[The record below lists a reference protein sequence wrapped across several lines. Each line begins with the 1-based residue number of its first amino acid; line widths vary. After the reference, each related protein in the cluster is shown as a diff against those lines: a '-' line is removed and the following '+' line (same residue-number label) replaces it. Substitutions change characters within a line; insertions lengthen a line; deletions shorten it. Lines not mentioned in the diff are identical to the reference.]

1 MGAPRISARRLSAA
15 LAGVLLLLLAAALAP
30 QAAQAQQSCGS
41 LSAPMITSISVIN
54 TNQVNVAW
62 GALSTGQNLVGSWE
76 VQWRKTGATNW
87 RTRTLSDAS
96 ARGTGITGLDIGTTY
111 QVRVRANH
119 QTGTCPPGGFSTIAT
134 TTTPHAP
141 VLTVTPGNGQVSL
154 SWTWTRGLSALPGS
168 WVYRRKQGSG
178 NYGSWLVMTGGG
190 SARSFTVT
198 GLNNGTAYT
207 FQIAR
212 RGTPPPGAP
221 VPIFQPYSNEVP
233 ATPMAPPEVLPELS
247 FSRANDSGNLSA
259 EDFNQNACP
268 RPESVTADEV
278 EEGRTLALHVTRS
291 TSGTETI
298 RVDFEILTTSV
309 AKAADLASTRNT
321 LVNVALTFPQQET
334 TRCHYLDI
342 AKDTKLEGDETLSI
356 RIKAKP
362 SAYTIKTG
370 ERKRDITI
378 KEVGGAL
385 RLRHKNVGTLGST
398 PATRSFNV
406 TLEAGIPPTGPN
418 TNPNS
423 NPATCD
429 GFVRDTT
436 FTRDVTMGTGNP
448 SWRVRDGSR
457 PDLTSASLQDFDF
470 PGTVSFKS
478 GVATATITAKADA
491 DRNSEDFRIDLAPQ
505 GSQYPIVICE
515 PTAVMAPGFSSGP
528 SGVIPSSVPAAPTG
542 LGGVVGDSKVTLSW
556 DNPNNASI
564 TGYDLSY
571 SKVGES
577 WSAWDGIDGATA
589 ATTSQPVTNLENG
602 SQHRFRIRAMNSSGV
617 SDPSAVFRATPKAAV
632 TSTISV
638 PSTLTVAEGAGTVT
652 VTISAPGLENL
663 EYDTLTFNVSYG
675 STASTS
681 DADAT
686 GASDPASGDYDNDAV
701 TLVTFSPP
709 DATKNIV
716 IPITDD
722 AVDEANETFTVT
734 IAASGTLPEGF
745 TLGNAT
751 TTVTITDDDTAGVTV
766 STGTLTVAEG
776 GSNTYTVVLDTQP
789 TADVTVTMGGASG
802 DVSVQPLSLT
812 FTPQNYGTAQ
822 TVTVSAA
829 EDPDATTDANV
840 TLTHS
845 ASGGDYGSVDIAEV
859 VVSVTEND
867 TAGVTVSTGTLTV
880 AEGGSNTYTVVLDT
894 QPTADVTV
902 TMGGASGDVS
912 VQPLSLTFTPQN
924 YGTAQTVTVSAAE
937 DPDATT
943 DANVTLTHS
952 ASGGDYGSVDIAEV
966 VVSVTENDTA
976 GVTVST
982 GTLTVAEGGSNT
994 YTVVLDTQPTADV
1007 TVTVGGASGDVSVQP
1022 LSLTFTPQNYGTA
1035 QTVTVS
1041 AAEDP
1046 DAATDANVTLT
1057 HSASGGDYGS
1067 VDIAEVVVSV
1077 TENDTAG
1084 VTVSTGTLTVAEG
1097 GSNTYTVVLDT
1108 QPTADVTVTVGGAS
1122 GDVSVQPLS
1131 LTFTP
1136 QNYGTAQTVTVSAA
1150 EDPDA
1155 ATDSNVTLTHSASG
1169 GDYGSVDIAEVVVSV
1184 TENDTAG
1191 VTVTP
1196 TALTVVEGESET
1208 WTVVLDTQPTADV
1221 TVTVGGA
1228 SGDVSVQ
1235 PLSLTFTPQNYG
1247 TAQTV
1252 TVSAAE
1258 DDDTTTDADVT
1269 LTHSAS
1275 GGDYGSVSI
1284 AEVVVSVTEND
1295 TAGVAVTPTV
1305 LTVVEGGSNTYTVR
1319 LSTQPTA
1326 DVTVTVGGASGDVS
1340 VQPLSLT
1347 FTPQNYGTA
1356 QTVTVSA
1363 AEDPDATTDANVM
1376 LTHRASGGDYGS
1388 VSIANVVV
1396 SVTENDTAGVT
1407 VTPVAL
1413 TVVEGE
1419 SETWTVVLDT
1429 QPTADVTV
1437 TVGGASGDVSVQP
1450 LSLTF
1455 TTTNYVDPQTVT
1467 VSAAEDPDATTDAEV
1482 TLTHRAS
1489 GGDYGSVSIAE
1500 VVVSVTENDTAGV
1513 TVTPTALTV
1522 DEGGSNTY
1530 TVVLD
1535 TQPSSNVTVT
1545 VGGASGDVSVQPL
1558 SLTFT
1563 PQNYGTAQTVT
1574 VSAAE
1579 DPDTT
1584 TDAEVTLTHSASGGG
1599 YGSVSIAEVV
1609 VSVTENDT
1617 AGVTVSTGALT
1628 VAEGGSNTY
1637 TVVLDTQPTADVTV
1651 TVGGTSG
1658 DVSVQPL
1665 SLTFTPQNYGT
1676 AQTVTV
1682 SAAEDPDTTTDAE
1695 VTLTHSASGGD
1706 YGSVS
1711 IDSVV
1716 VSVTE
1721 NDAGGVTVS
1730 TSALTVAEGGSNT
1743 YTVVLDTQPSSNVT
1757 VTVGGASGDVSVQPL
1772 SLTFTPQNYGTA
1784 QTVTVS
1790 AAEDPDATTDSNVTL
1805 THSASGGGYGSVSI
1819 DSVVVSVTENDT
1831 AGVTVTPTVL
1841 TVMEGESATWTVVLD
1856 TEPSDTVTVTV
1867 GGASGDVSVQPLSLT
1882 FTPQNYGTAQ
1892 TVTVSAAEDPD
1903 ATTDADVTLTHSA
1916 SGGGYG
1922 SVSIAEVVVSV
1933 TENDTAGVTV
1943 TPTVLTVMEGESAT
1957 WTVVLDTEPSDTVTV
1972 TVGGASGDVT
1982 VQPASLT
1989 FTSTNWQ
1996 EAQVVTASAAQD
2008 ADAVSDAEVTLTH
2021 SAVGGGYDSVAIADV
2036 VVTVTEDDT
2045 AGVTV
2050 TPTVLTV
2057 MEGESATWTV
2067 VLDTQPTADV
2077 TVTVGGASG
2086 DVTVQPPS
2094 LTFTPQNYSTAQ
2106 TVTVLGVRDA
2116 DVLDEMATLTHSAR
2130 GGDYDGVVID
2140 PVRVTVT
2147 DTTRAEQS
2155 LRANAVNEAV
2165 LPQVAAALAAQS
2177 LSTVRERIEAVASGR
2192 ASARLQPGHAGLPA
2206 APVEDGLPRRWQ
2218 HLSDPDE
2225 WWAVEQSTPLRVREL
2240 LDGAAF
2246 SVPLRGGAGSA
2257 EGGPGLGVW
2266 GQADWTSLSGSED
2279 EAGWDGGLWSAWLG
2293 ADLRVRSDWLVGAA
2307 LSWSEGDLDT
2317 ALTGSDGSEARGDY
2331 ETELVSLYP
2340 YLSWLRADGSGL
2352 WAMAGYGA
2360 GEVRSAET
2368 GLASHRSDLRLVQ
2381 LGGGGQWV
2389 VQSTPDWIAGGL
2401 TRVLVKG
2408 EGSLAWVERD
2418 AFQDVLAQLQ
2428 VDVQRLRVALEGAH
2442 ERAFASGATLTPTLE
2457 LGVRYDAG
2465 DAADGAGLDA
2475 GAGLRYRYPD
2485 AGLTVEFRVRTLLTH
2500 ERDRDEWG
2508 ASAHVHLDPGSDGRG
2523 LFLSL
2528 TPSRGE
2534 TTSGLGQLFEH
2545 SPTAMTWT
2553 AAGPTPVN
2561 GRLEAEI
2568 GHGFGRTGLGLPAL
2582 WTPYAGVTLAT
2593 RGERHWRLGSRYRLH
2608 DWLDLDL
2615 EAARRDSAVATTEH
2629 SLMGRLVL
2637 HW

>member
-1 MGAPRISARRLSAA
+1 MRTSISDRLHRSNSTPPPPPPPPPPPEYSASGRGAEPVGALGRPARRLNAA
-15 LAGVLLLLLAAALAP
+15 LAAFLLLTLAAALAP
-30 QAAQAQQSCGS
+30 RAAEAQGSCPS
-41 LSAPMITSISVIN
+41 FTRPVI
-54 TNQVNVAW
+54 QVAGGEKQLTVTWN
-62 GALSTGQNLVGSWE
+62 ALIQGQGDVDSWRLE
-76 VQWRKTGATNW
+76 YRKTGTTSWTTITISNAAARS
-87 RTRTLSDAS
+87 RT
-96 ARGTGITGLDIGTTY
+96 ITGLDNGASY
-111 QVRVRANH
+111 QVRLQPRPDSSSCPDGPYSTDV
-119 QTGTCPPGGFSTIAT
+119 TGAT
-134 TTTPHAP
+134 TAP
-141 VLTVTPGNGQVSL
+141 
-154 SWTWTRGLSALPGS
+154 
-168 WVYRRKQGSG
+168 
-178 NYGSWLVMTGGG
+178 
-190 SARSFTVT
+190 
-198 GLNNGTAYT
+198 
-207 FQIAR
+207 
-212 RGTPPPGAP
+212 
-221 VPIFQPYSNEVP
+221 
-233 ATPMAPPEVLPELS
+233 
-247 FSRANDSGNLSA
+247 
-259 EDFNQNACP
+259 
-268 RPESVTADEV
+268 
-278 EEGRTLALHVTRS
+278 
-291 TSGTETI
+291 
-298 RVDFEILTTSV
+298 
-309 AKAADLASTRNT
+309 
-321 LVNVALTFPQQET
+321 
-334 TRCHYLDI
+334 
-342 AKDTKLEGDETLSI
+342 
-356 RIKAKP
+356 
-362 SAYTIKTG
+362 
-370 ERKRDITI
+370 
-378 KEVGGAL
+378 
-385 RLRHKNVGTLGST
+385 
-398 PATRSFNV
+398 
-406 TLEAGIPPTGPN
+406 
-418 TNPNS
+418 
-423 NPATCD
+423 
-429 GFVRDTT
+429 
-436 FTRDVTMGTGNP
+436 
-448 SWRVRDGSR
+448 
-457 PDLTSASLQDFDF
+457 
-470 PGTVSFKS
+470 
-478 GVATATITAKADA
+478 
-491 DRNSEDFRIDLAPQ
+491 
-505 GSQYPIVICE
+505 
-515 PTAVMAPGFSSGP
+515 
-528 SGVIPSSVPAAPTG
+528 
-542 LGGVVGDSKVTLSW
+542 
-556 DNPNNASI
+556 
-564 TGYDLSY
+564 
-571 SKVGES
+571 
-577 WSAWDGIDGATA
+577 
-589 ATTSQPVTNLENG
+589 
-602 SQHRFRIRAMNSSGV
+602 
-617 SDPSAVFRATPKAAV
+617 
-632 TSTISV
+632 
-638 PSTLTVAEGAGTVT
+638 
-652 VTISAPGLENL
+652 
-663 EYDTLTFNVSYG
+663 
-675 STASTS
+675 
-681 DADAT
+681 
-686 GASDPASGDYDNDAV
+686 
-701 TLVTFSPP
+701 
-709 DATKNIV
+709 
-716 IPITDD
+716 
-722 AVDEANETFTVT
+722 
-734 IAASGTLPEGF
+734 
-745 TLGNAT
+745 
-751 TTVTITDDDTAGVTV
+751 GVTV
-766 STGTLTVAEG
+766 SKTELTIDETGSG
-776 GSNTYTVVLDTQP
+776 NSGTYTVKLNTEP
-789 TADVTVTMGGASG
+789 PGPVTVTPSSSDTPAATVSGA
-802 DVSVQPLSLT
+802 LT
-812 FTPQNYGTAQ
+812 FTTANYGTAQ
-822 TVTVSAA
+822 TVTVTGVLDTDSNNETVTVSHAVTGYGAVTSA
-829 EDPDATTDANV
+829 ANV
-840 TLTHS
+840 TVKVTDTFSCSSLSIPVIASVAPGRKQLTVTWNALTTGQSNVDYWHLEYRKTGTTNWTLITIS
-845 ASGGDYGSVDIAEV
+845 NAAARSHTIAGLEDNTTYQVQLQAYQRVALCLPSVNSNIATGTTTSG
-859 VVSVTEND
+859 VTAP
-867 TAGVTVSTGTLTV
+867 TGVTVSRENLTINETGN
-880 AEGGSNTYTVVLDT
+880 GNSGTYTVKLDMEPPGT
-894 QPTADVTV
+894 VTV
-902 TMGGASGDVS
+902 TPSSSDTTAATVSGA
-912 VQPLSLTFTPQN
+912 LTFTTTN
-924 YGTAQTVTVSAAE
+924 YGTAQTVTVTGVPDTNLNNETVTVRHAVTGYGAVTSAASVTVKVTDTSPCPSVAAPTNLSVTPGANQLALTWNASVQQYRTGWIVAHRKGTTGSWTSQDVSNAGATSYTITGLDAGTSYNVQVRAAFTYPPE
-937 DPDATT
+937 ASCSPGGIWATVTGTTTSGATAPAAPTGFTATAGDGQVVLTWNNLNDATIT
-943 DANVTLTHS
+943 GYEVRYGLKSARRNAAWTAISTSDADTVTHTVSSLTNDSEYSFKVRAVNAAGNGTATAWADATPTS
-952 ASGGDYGSVDIAEV
+952 A
-966 VVSVTENDTA
+966 TPA

-982 GTLTVAEGGSNT
+982 GALTVVEGGSNT

-1046 DAATDANVTLT
+1046 DAATDADVTLT

-1067 VDIAEVVVSV
+1067 VSIAEVVVSV

-1084 VTVSTGTLTVAEG
+1084 VTVSTGALTVAEGGSNTYTVVLDTQPTADVTVTVGGASGDVSVQPLSLTFTPQNYSTAQTVTVSAAEDPDTTTDAEVTLTHRASGGDYGSVSIAEVVVSVTENDTAGVAVTPVALTVVEGESETYTVVLDTQPTADVTVTVGGASGDVSVQPLSLTFTPQNYGTAQTVTVSAAEDPDATTDADVTLTHSASGGDYGSVSIDNVVVSVTENDTAGVTVSTGALTVVEG

-1155 ATDSNVTLTHSASG
+1155 ATDADVTLTHSASG
-1169 GDYGSVDIAEVVVSV
+1169 GDYGSVSIDNVVVSV

-1191 VTVTP
+1191 VAVTP
-1196 TALTVVEGESET
+1196 TVLTVVEGGSNT
-1208 WTVVLDTQPTADV
+1208 YTVRLSTQPTADV

-1235 PLSLTFTPQNYG
+1235 PLSLTFTPQNYS

-1258 DDDTTTDADVT
+1258 DPDTTTDAEVT
-1269 LTHSAS
+1269 LTHRAS

-1347 FTPQNYGTA
+1347 FTPQNYSTA

-1363 AEDPDATTDANVM
+1363 AEDD
-1376 LTHRASGGDYGS
+1376 
-1388 VSIANVVV
+1388 
-1396 SVTENDTAGVT
+1396 DT
-1407 VTPVAL
+1407 
-1413 TVVEGE
+1413 
-1419 SETWTVVLDT
+1419 
-1429 QPTADVTV
+1429 
-1437 TVGGASGDVSVQP
+1437 
-1450 LSLTF
+1450 
-1455 TTTNYVDPQTVT
+1455 
-1467 VSAAEDPDATTDAEV
+1467 TTDAEV

-1489 GGDYGSVSIAE
+1489 GGDYGSVSID
-1500 VVVSVTENDTAGV
+1500 N
-1513 TVTPTALTV
+1513 
-1522 DEGGSNTY
+1522 
-1530 TVVLD
+1530 
-1535 TQPSSNVTVT
+1535 
-1545 VGGASGDVSVQPL
+1545 
-1558 SLTFT
+1558 
-1563 PQNYGTAQTVT
+1563 
-1574 VSAAE
+1574 
-1579 DPDTT
+1579 
-1584 TDAEVTLTHSASGGG
+1584 
-1599 YGSVSIAEVV
+1599 
-1609 VSVTENDT
+1609 
-1617 AGVTVSTGALT
+1617 
-1628 VAEGGSNTY
+1628 
-1637 TVVLDTQPTADVTV
+1637 
-1651 TVGGTSG
+1651 
-1658 DVSVQPL
+1658 
-1665 SLTFTPQNYGT
+1665 
-1676 AQTVTV
+1676 
-1682 SAAEDPDTTTDAE
+1682 
-1695 VTLTHSASGGD
+1695 
-1706 YGSVS
+1706 
-1711 IDSVV
+1711 VV

-1721 NDAGGVTVS
+1721 NDAGGVTV
-1730 TSALTVAEGGSNT
+1730 
-1743 YTVVLDTQPSSNVT
+1743 
-1757 VTVGGASGDVSVQPL
+1757 
-1772 SLTFTPQNYGTA
+1772 
-1784 QTVTVS
+1784 
-1790 AAEDPDATTDSNVTL
+1790 
-1805 THSASGGGYGSVSI
+1805 
-1819 DSVVVSVTENDT
+1819 
-1831 AGVTVTPTVL
+1831 TPTAL

-1867 GGASGDVSVQPLSLT
+1867 GGASGDVSVQPSSLT

-1892 TVTVSAAEDPD
+1892 T
-1903 ATTDADVTLTHSA
+1903 
-1916 SGGGYG
+1916 
-1922 SVSIAEVVVSV
+1922 
-1933 TENDTAGVTV
+1933 
-1943 TPTVLTVMEGESAT
+1943 
-1957 WTVVLDTEPSDTVTV
+1957 
-1972 TVGGASGDVT
+1972 
-1982 VQPASLT
+1982 
-1989 FTSTNWQ
+1989 
-1996 EAQVVTASAAQD
+1996 VTASAAQD

-2021 SAVGGGYDSVAIADV
+2021 RASGGDYGSVDIAEV

-2050 TPTVLTV
+2050 TPTALTV

-2086 DVTVQPPS
+2086 DVTVQPAS
-2094 LTFTPQNYSTAQ
+2094 LTFTPQNYDTAQ

-2116 DVLDEMATLTHSAR
+2116 DVLDELATLTHSAR

-2206 APVEDGLPRRWQ
+2206 APAEDGLQRHWQ

-2360 GEVRSAET
+2360 GEIRSAET

-2508 ASAHVHLDPGSDGRG
+2508 ASAHVRLDPGSDGRG

-2553 AAGPTPVN
+2553 AAGQTPVN

-2615 EAARRDSAVATTEH
+2615 EAARRNSAVATTEH

>member
-1 MGAPRISARRLSAA
+1 MLKQKDKAEFNKRPLFNRPSPK
-15 LAGVLLLLLAAALAP
+15 AG
-30 QAAQAQQSCGS
+30 C
-41 LSAPMITSISVIN
+41 
-54 TNQVNVAW
+54 
-62 GALSTGQNLVGSWE
+62 
-76 VQWRKTGATNW
+76 
-87 RTRTLSDAS
+87 
-96 ARGTGITGLDIGTTY
+96 
-111 QVRVRANH
+111 
-119 QTGTCPPGGFSTIAT
+119 
-134 TTTPHAP
+134 
-141 VLTVTPGNGQVSL
+141 
-154 SWTWTRGLSALPGS
+154 
-168 WVYRRKQGSG
+168 
-178 NYGSWLVMTGGG
+178 
-190 SARSFTVT
+190 
-198 GLNNGTAYT
+198 
-207 FQIAR
+207 
-212 RGTPPPGAP
+212 
-221 VPIFQPYSNEVP
+221 
-233 ATPMAPPEVLPELS
+233 
-247 FSRANDSGNLSA
+247 
-259 EDFNQNACP
+259 
-268 RPESVTADEV
+268 
-278 EEGRTLALHVTRS
+278 
-291 TSGTETI
+291 
-298 RVDFEILTTSV
+298 
-309 AKAADLASTRNT
+309 
-321 LVNVALTFPQQET
+321 
-334 TRCHYLDI
+334 
-342 AKDTKLEGDETLSI
+342 
-356 RIKAKP
+356 
-362 SAYTIKTG
+362 
-370 ERKRDITI
+370 
-378 KEVGGAL
+378 
-385 RLRHKNVGTLGST
+385 
-398 PATRSFNV
+398 
-406 TLEAGIPPTGPN
+406 
-418 TNPNS
+418 
-423 NPATCD
+423 
-429 GFVRDTT
+429 
-436 FTRDVTMGTGNP
+436 
-448 SWRVRDGSR
+448 
-457 PDLTSASLQDFDF
+457 
-470 PGTVSFKS
+470 
-478 GVATATITAKADA
+478 KADA
-491 DRNSEDFRIDLAPQ
+491 
-505 GSQYPIVICE
+505 
-515 PTAVMAPGFSSGP
+515 
-528 SGVIPSSVPAAPTG
+528 
-542 LGGVVGDSKVTLSW
+542 VGILRGT
-556 DNPNNASI
+556 
-564 TGYDLSY
+564 TRRM
-571 SKVGES
+571 
-577 WSAWDGIDGATA
+577 SA
-589 ATTSQPVTNLENG
+589 
-602 SQHRFRIRAMNSSGV
+602 
-617 SDPSAVFRATPKAAV
+617 
-632 TSTISV
+632 
-638 PSTLTVAEGAGTVT
+638 
-652 VTISAPGLENL
+652 
-663 EYDTLTFNVSYG
+663 
-675 STASTS
+675 
-681 DADAT
+681 
-686 GASDPASGDYDNDAV
+686 
-701 TLVTFSPP
+701 TLVTFLLL
-709 DATKNIV
+709 ALNNCIV
-716 IPITDD
+716 LSVAAQQIKVP
-722 AVDEANETFTVT
+722 AVIVDNDKPSVTVT
-734 IAASGTLPEGF
+734 PTE
-745 TLGNAT
+745 
-751 TTVTITDDDTAGVTV
+751 
-766 STGTLTVAEG
+766 LTVAEG
-776 GSNTYTVVLDTQP
+776 GSNTYTVKLDVEPETNVR
-789 TADVTVTMGGASG
+789 VTISGASG
-802 DVSVQPLSLT
+802 DVKVKPTRLT
-812 FTPQNYGTAQ
+812 FRPGNYNTPQ

-829 EDPDATTDANV
+829 EDDDAVTDAKV
-840 TLTHS
+840 TLTHR
-845 ASGGDYGSVDIAEV
+845 ASGSAYEPAEIDPV

-867 TAGVTVSTGTLTV
+867 TAGVTVTPTALTV
-880 AEGGSNTYTVVLDT
+880 AEGGSNTYTVRL
-894 QPTADVTV
+894 
-902 TMGGASGDVS
+902 
-912 VQPLSLTFTPQN
+912 
-924 YGTAQTVTVSAAE
+924 
-937 DPDATT
+937 
-943 DANVTLTHS
+943 
-952 ASGGDYGSVDIAEV
+952 
-966 VVSVTENDTA
+966 
-976 GVTVST
+976 
-982 GTLTVAEGGSNT
+982 NT
-994 YTVVLDTQPTADV
+994 RPTADV

-1046 DAATDANVTLT
+1046 DAATDADVTLT

-1067 VDIAEVVVSV
+1067 VSIANVVVSV

-1084 VTVSTGTLTVAEG
+1084 VTVTPTALTVAEG
-1097 GSNTYTVVLDT
+1097 GSNTYTVRLNT
-1108 QPTADVTVTVGGAS
+1108 RPTADVTVTVGGAS

-1169 GDYGSVDIAEVVVSV
+1169 GDYGSVSIANVVVSV

-1196 TALTVVEGESET
+1196 TALTVAEGGSNT
-1208 WTVVLDTQPTADV
+1208 YTVRLNMRPTANV

-1228 SGDVSVQ
+1228 SGDV
-1235 PLSLTFTPQNYG
+1235 T
-1247 TAQTV
+1247 
-1252 TVSAAE
+1252 
-1258 DDDTTTDADVT
+1258 
-1269 LTHSAS
+1269 
-1275 GGDYGSVSI
+1275 
-1284 AEVVVSVTEND
+1284 
-1295 TAGVAVTPTV
+1295 
-1305 LTVVEGGSNTYTVR
+1305 
-1319 LSTQPTA
+1319 
-1326 DVTVTVGGASGDVS
+1326 

-1363 AEDPDATTDANVM
+1363 AEDPDAATDSNVT
-1376 LTHRASGGDYGS
+1376 LTHSASGGGYDS
-1388 VSIANVVV
+1388 VDIADVVV
-1396 SVTENDTAGVT
+1396 SVTENDAGGVT
-1407 VTPVAL
+1407 VTPTAL
-1413 TVVEGE
+1413 TVAEGG
-1419 SETWTVVLDT
+1419 SNTYTVVLDT
-1429 QPTADVTV
+1429 RPTADVTV
-1437 TVGGASGDVSVQP
+1437 TVGGASGDVS
-1450 LSLTF
+1450 
-1455 TTTNYVDPQTVT
+1455 
-1467 VSAAEDPDATTDAEV
+1467 
-1482 TLTHRAS
+1482 
-1489 GGDYGSVSIAE
+1489 I
-1500 VVVSVTENDTAGV
+1500 
-1513 TVTPTALTV
+1513 
-1522 DEGGSNTY
+1522 
-1530 TVVLD
+1530 
-1535 TQPSSNVTVT
+1535 
-1545 VGGASGDVSVQPL
+1545 QPL

-1579 DPDTT
+1579 DDDMT
-1584 TDAEVTLTHSASGGG
+1584 TDAEVTLTHRASGGG
-1599 YGSVSIAEVV
+1599 YDSVDIA
-1609 VSVTENDT
+1609 D
-1617 AGVTVSTGALT
+1617 
-1628 VAEGGSNTY
+1628 
-1637 TVVLDTQPTADVTV
+1637 
-1651 TVGGTSG
+1651 
-1658 DVSVQPL
+1658 
-1665 SLTFTPQNYGT
+1665 
-1676 AQTVTV
+1676 
-1682 SAAEDPDTTTDAE
+1682 
-1695 VTLTHSASGGD
+1695 
-1706 YGSVS
+1706 
-1711 IDSVV
+1711 VV

-1721 NDAGGVTVS
+1721 NDAGGVTV
-1730 TSALTVAEGGSNT
+1730 TPTALTVAEGGSNT
-1743 YTVVLDTQPSSNVT
+1743 YTVRLNMRPTANVT
-1757 VTVGGASGDVSVQPL
+1757 VTVGGASGDVTVQPL

-1790 AAEDPDATTDSNVTL
+1790 AAEDPDAATDSNVTL
-1805 THSASGGGYGSVSI
+1805 THSASGGGYDSVDI
-1819 DSVVVSVTENDT
+1819 ADVVVSVTEND
-1831 AGVTVTPTVL
+1831 AGGVTVTPTAL
-1841 TVMEGESATWTVVLD
+1841 TVAEGGSNTYTVVLD
-1856 TEPSDTVTVTV
+1856 TRPTADVTVTV
-1867 GGASGDVSVQPLSLT
+1867 GGASGDVSIQPLSLT

-1916 SGGGYG
+1916 SGGGYDSVDIADVVVSVTENDAGGVTVTPTALTVAEGGSNTYTVRLNMRPTANVTVTVGGASGDVSVQPLSLTFTPQNYSTAQTVTVSAAEDDDTTTDAEVTLTHRASGGDYGSVSIDNVVVSVTENDAGGVTVTPTALTVMEGESATWTVVLDTEPSDTVTVTVGGASGDVSVQPSSLTFTPQNYGTAQTVTVSAAEDDDMTTDAEVTLTHRASGGDYG

-1943 TPTVLTVMEGESAT
+1943 TPTVLTVDEGGSVT

-1989 FTSTNWQ
+1989 FT
-1996 EAQVVTASAAQD
+1996 
-2008 ADAVSDAEVTLTH
+2008 
-2021 SAVGGGYDSVAIADV
+2021 
-2036 VVTVTEDDT
+2036 
-2045 AGVTV
+2045 
-2050 TPTVLTV
+2050 
-2057 MEGESATWTV
+2057 
-2067 VLDTQPTADV
+2067 
-2077 TVTVGGASG
+2077 
-2086 DVTVQPPS
+2086 
-2094 LTFTPQNYSTAQ
+2094 PQNYSTAQ

-2116 DVLDEMATLTHSAR
+2116 DVLDELATLTHSAR

-2206 APVEDGLPRRWQ
+2206 APAEDGLQRHWQ

-2360 GEVRSAET
+2360 GEIRSAET

-2428 VDVQRLRVALEGAH
+2428 VDVQRLWVALEGAH

>member
-1 MGAPRISARRLSAA
+1 MLQSATVCLASTLPPPPPPPPPHENSESGRGAEAVDAFVRPARRLNAA
-15 LAGVLLLLLAAALAP
+15 LAAFLLLTLVAALAP
-30 QAAQAQQSCGS
+30 QTAQAQAAVT
-41 LSAPMITSISVIN
+41 LT
-54 TNQVNVAW
+54 
-62 GALSTGQNLVGSWE
+62 
-76 VQWRKTGATNW
+76 AT
-87 RTRTLSDAS
+87 A
-96 ARGTGITGLDIGTTY
+96 
-111 QVRVRANH
+111 
-119 QTGTCPPGGFSTIAT
+119 
-134 TTTPHAP
+134 
-141 VLTVTPGNGQVSL
+141 GNGQVTL
-154 SWTWTRGLSALPGS
+154 SWTGESIPGDRVFS
-168 WVYRRKQGSG
+168 GWVYQYKKSSVSGWPSASVTSVDIGSIPYRRSAVVSG
-178 NYGSWLVMTGGG
+178 LTNGEEYTFRVAYKHDHLLLLSTIT
-190 SARSFTVT
+190 SAWSSEVTATPTSKTISLLAVSTTIDEGDSGRKDVTVT
-198 GLNNGTAYT
+198 VNLGEAAPSGGLTVT
-207 FQIAR
+207 
-212 RGTPPPGAP
+212 
-221 VPIFQPYSNEVP
+221 
-233 ATPMAPPEVLPELS
+233 LS
-247 FSRANDSGNLSA
+247 LDN
-259 EDFNQNACP
+259 
-268 RPESVTADEV
+268 T
-278 EEGRTLALHVTRS
+278 S
-291 TSGTETI
+291 TGKA
-298 RVDFEILTTSV
+298 TTSNR
-309 AKAADLASTRNT
+309 S
-321 LVNVALTFPQQET
+321 
-334 TRCHYLDI
+334 
-342 AKDTKLEGDETLSI
+342 
-356 RIKAKP
+356 
-362 SAYTIKTG
+362 SAC
-370 ERKRDITI
+370 
-378 KEVGGAL
+378 A
-385 RLRHKNVGTLGST
+385 NPT
-398 PATRSFNV
+398 P
-406 TLEAGIPPTGPN
+406 
-418 TNPNS
+418 
-423 NPATCD
+423 
-429 GFVRDTT
+429 
-436 FTRDVTMGTGNP
+436 
-448 SWRVRDGSR
+448 
-457 PDLTSASLQDFDF
+457 
-470 PGTVSFKS
+470 
-478 GVATATITAKADA
+478 ADA
-491 DRNSEDFRIDLAPQ
+491 DMCWSALAGQTNENTVDANTVTISE
-505 GSQYPIVICE
+505 
-515 PTAVMAPGFSSGP
+515 GFSSTSIKIGILGDTTDENNETLKLRATA
-528 SGVIPSSVPAAPTG
+528 SGWIAGTLTLTIKDDDGVTAPAAPTG
-542 LGGVVGDSKVTLSW
+542 FTATPGDGQVVLTW
-556 DNPNNASI
+556 TNPNDATI
-564 TGYDLSY
+564 TGYKVRYGLKSARRKAAWTVISNSDADTVTHPVSSLTNDSEYSFKVRAVNSAGDGTATDWADATPAVVCPSVAAPSDLS
-571 SKVGES
+571 
-577 WSAWDGIDGATA
+577 ATPGANQLALTW
-589 ATTSQPVTNLENG
+589 TPVTNQYRTSWQLQYREGTSG
-602 SQHRFRIRAMNSSGV
+602 SF
-617 SDPSAVFRATPKAAV
+617 
-632 TSTISV
+632 TS
-638 PSTLTVAEGAGTVT
+638 VT
-652 VTISAPGLENL
+652 VSNAAATSYTITGLEA
-663 EYDTLTFNVSYG
+663 
-675 STASTS
+675 STAYTVRLQPQFTYP
-681 DADAT
+681 D
-686 GASDPASGDYDNDAV
+686 GFVCPPPGNPA
-701 TLVTFSPP
+701 
-709 DATKNIV
+709 
-716 IPITDD
+716 
-722 AVDEANETFTVT
+722 ETT
-734 IAASGTLPEGF
+734 
-745 TLGNAT
+745 AT
-751 TTVTITDDDTAGVTV
+751 TDGAPPGVTV
-766 STGTLTVAEG
+766 STAALTVAEG
-776 GSNTYTVVLDTQP
+776 GSNTYTMRLN
-789 TADVTVTMGGASG
+789 TA
-802 DVSVQPLSLT
+802 P
-812 FTPQNYGTAQ
+812 
-822 TVTVSAA
+822 
-829 EDPDATTDANV
+829 
-840 TLTHS
+840 
-845 ASGGDYGSVDIAEV
+845 
-859 VVSVTEND
+859 
-867 TAGVTVSTGTLTV
+867 
-880 AEGGSNTYTVVLDT
+880 SNT
-894 QPTADVTV
+894 
-902 TMGGASGDVS
+902 
-912 VQPLSLTFTPQN
+912 
-924 YGTAQTVTVSAAE
+924 
-937 DPDATT
+937 
-943 DANVTLTHS
+943 
-952 ASGGDYGSVDIAEV
+952 
-966 VVSVTENDTA
+966 
-976 GVTVST
+976 
-982 GTLTVAEGGSNT
+982 
-994 YTVVLDTQPTADV
+994 V

-1022 LSLTFTPQNYGTA
+1022 LSLIFTPQNYGTA

-1046 DAATDANVTLT
+1046 DAA
-1057 HSASGGDYGS
+1057 
-1067 VDIAEVVVSV
+1067 
-1077 TENDTAG
+1077 
-1084 VTVSTGTLTVAEG
+1084 
-1097 GSNTYTVVLDT
+1097 
-1108 QPTADVTVTVGGAS
+1108 
-1122 GDVSVQPLS
+1122 
-1131 LTFTP
+1131 
-1136 QNYGTAQTVTVSAA
+1136 
-1150 EDPDA
+1150 
-1155 ATDSNVTLTHSASG
+1155 
-1169 GDYGSVDIAEVVVSV
+1169 
-1184 TENDTAG
+1184 
-1191 VTVTP
+1191 
-1196 TALTVVEGESET
+1196 
-1208 WTVVLDTQPTADV
+1208 
-1221 TVTVGGA
+1221 
-1228 SGDVSVQ
+1228 
-1235 PLSLTFTPQNYG
+1235 
-1247 TAQTV
+1247 
-1252 TVSAAE
+1252 
-1258 DDDTTTDADVT
+1258 TDADVT

-1295 TAGVAVTPTV
+1295 TAGVTV
-1305 LTVVEGGSNTYTVR
+1305 STAALTVAEGGSNTYTV
-1319 LSTQPTA
+1319 
-1326 DVTVTVGGASGDVS
+1326 
-1340 VQPLSLT
+1340 
-1347 FTPQNYGTA
+1347 
-1356 QTVTVSA
+1356 
-1363 AEDPDATTDANVM
+1363 
-1376 LTHRASGGDYGS
+1376 
-1388 VSIANVVV
+1388 
-1396 SVTENDTAGVT
+1396 
-1407 VTPVAL
+1407 
-1413 TVVEGE
+1413 
-1419 SETWTVVLDT
+1419 VLDT
-1429 QPTADVTV
+1429 QPSSNVTV

-1784 QTVTVS
+1784 QTVTVSAAEDPDTTTDAEVTLTHRAVGGGYGSVSIAEVVVSVTENDTAGVTVTPTVLTVMEGESATWTVVLDTEPSDTVTVTVGGASGDVSVQPLSLTFTPQNYGTVQTVTVS